1 MDDRRA
7 TAFPLPD
14 PPLADSRVVLRPWQ
28 DGDVVVLAGW
38 AKDPEIIR
46 WTAIAPGYD
55 VHHARAFRVHAHRER
70 ISGNAIYLAIADADS
85 GRAIGSCDLRRPVPD
100 DPSIAEVGYLLGP
113 EGRGHGY
120 ATCAV
125 ALLARYGFD
134 ALGMKRVQAL
144 VDPRNAASL
153 RVLARA
159 GFREEGTLR
168 SYREGHDGR
177 EDRIVLSVLPG
188 EL

>member
-1 MDDRRA
+1 M
-7 TAFPLPD
+7 
-14 PPLADSRVVLRPWQ
+14 
-28 DGDVVVLAGW
+28 LAGW
-38 AKDPEIIR
+38 AKDPEIVR

-70 ISGNAIYLAIADADS
+70 ITGTAIYLAIADART
-85 GRAIGSCDLRRPVPD
+85 GQAVGSCDLRRPIPD
-100 DPSIAEVGYLLGP
+100 DPGVGEVGYLLGP
-113 EGRGHGY
+113 EGRGHGF

-125 ALLARYGFD
+125 VLLARYGLE
-134 ALGMKRVQAL
+134 ALRMGRIQAL
-144 VDPRNAASL
+144 VHPGNEPSL

-168 SYREGHDGR
+168 AYRGAGDGR
-177 EDRIVLSVLPG
+177 EDRIVLSLLPG